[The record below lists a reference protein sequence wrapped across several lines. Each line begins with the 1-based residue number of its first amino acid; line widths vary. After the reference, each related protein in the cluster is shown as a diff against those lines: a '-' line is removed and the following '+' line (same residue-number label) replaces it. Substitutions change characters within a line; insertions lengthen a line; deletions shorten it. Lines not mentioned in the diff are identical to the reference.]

1 MDAIDDSAI
10 LQYDSGKDEN
20 GDMFINDKNTIKQLY
35 VSKRVIKNQMEDKLI
50 TCSNYESKYNCVNPR
65 LKLHIRVHQ
74 EMKVVACVIKSK

>member
-1 MDAIDDSAI
+1 MTSVT

-50 TCSNYESKYNCVNPR
+50 TFSNYESKYNCVNQR